1 LENGGIMTAKKKI
14 LIMGPICNISGYSE
28 HARMFA
34 DAFLEDNNFE
44 TYLIDL
50 QWANTTRSR
59 TYEKKYAECIT
70 KSQVYLRYL
79 QSTNISMNDG
89 FDCCYQV
96 RPPNEF
102 QQVTDYDIG
111 VTAALETTAAPAEW
125 IDKCNA
131 MQKILVVSEHA
142 KKNLENAVGENG
154 EKITT
159 PVSVIPFY
167 NNLPATSDRE
177 KFVGYED
184 ITTDTNF
191 LCVSQIAPRKN
202 LHEMIS
208 NFVQE
213 FKDDPNVGLVLKSYI
228 QNNSNIDRNETTN
241 NIKTFINS
249 VSKDKKCKV
258 YLLHGNMSEAE
269 ISSLYDKD
277 VIKGYISTTHGEG
290 FGIPIFNAACSDI
303 PVIATSWSGHLD
315 FLSAPVTNDVSK
327 KTKTKN
333 LFIKVPY
340 LIDKVKKHHL
350 MPGLINEGAKWAYPD
365 MKTFR
370 KRLRE
375 LAESRRIYK
384 KDAETLGEHIRNTF
398 TKENIFQKI
407 VDSSN
412 DVTKTSEIDTDDL
425 DKKSL
430 QAIHH
435 TTVMMNLGNQIK
447 NISEKQK

>member
-1 LENGGIMTAKKKI
+1 
-14 LIMGPICNISGYSE
+14 MGPICNISGYSE

-34 DAFLEDNNFE
+34 DAFLEDDSFE
-44 TYLIDL
+44 TYIIDL

-125 IDKCNA
+125 IDNCNG
-131 MQKILVVSEHA
+131 MKKILVVSDHA

-154 EKITT
+154 EKITA

-228 QNNSNIDRNETTN
+228 QNNSNIDRNETIN
-241 NIKTFINS
+241 NIQAFINS
-249 VSKDKKCKV
+249 TSKDKKCKV

-269 ISSLYDKD
+269 ISSLYDKE
-277 VIKGYISTTHGEG
+277 IINGYISTTHGEG
-290 FGIPIFNAACSDI
+290 FGIPIFNAVCSDI
-303 PVIATSWSGHLD
+303 PVITTAWSGHLD
-315 FLSAPVTNDVSK
+315 FLSAPIENEVSK
-327 KTKTKN
+327 KVKTKN
-333 LFIKVPY
+333 LFLKVPY
-340 LIDKVKKHHL
+340 LIDKVKDYHI
-350 MPGLINEGAKWAYPD
+350 MPGLINEGAKWAYPN
-365 MKTFR
+365 MKAFR
-370 KRLRE
+370 KKLRE
-375 LAESRRIYK
+375 LAESRRVHK
-384 KDAETLGEHIRNTF
+384 KDAETLGEYIRTTF
-398 TKENIFQKI
+398 TKESVFQKI
-407 VDSSN
+407 RNSSL
-412 DVTKTSEIDTDDL
+412 DIPGDL
-425 DKKSL
+425 SINTEDLEKQTM
-430 QAIHH
+430 QAIQH
-435 TTVMMNLGNQIK
+435 TTVMMNLGSHISE
-447 NISEKQK
+447 ISEKNK